1 MSCRWS
7 KYTEDGPM
15 CPSTGD
21 RCMFMIPNEKAC
33 YEKYGEGPLAA
44 EEDNSDKEMD
54 CLVCNVGKDR
64 ACGNCCRDWDKDEEV
79 HE

>member
-33 YEKYGEGPLAA
+33 YEKYGEGPLAF
-44 EEDNSDKEMD
+44 E
-54 CLVCNVGKDR
+54 KDR
-64 ACGNCCRDWDKDEEV
+64 AYGDCCKELDNDEEQY
-79 HE
+79 E